1 LYEQRQVTQE
11 HHTGTSKIAAMELD
25 IKEIKT
31 ELSRLKGIET
41 KYNTIEAMLQ
51 QILASQQAVAAQVAA
66 LQSTNTADIQAQQQQ
81 GSPAL
86 TC

>member
-1 LYEQRQVTQE
+1 
-11 HHTGTSKIAAMELD
+11 MELD